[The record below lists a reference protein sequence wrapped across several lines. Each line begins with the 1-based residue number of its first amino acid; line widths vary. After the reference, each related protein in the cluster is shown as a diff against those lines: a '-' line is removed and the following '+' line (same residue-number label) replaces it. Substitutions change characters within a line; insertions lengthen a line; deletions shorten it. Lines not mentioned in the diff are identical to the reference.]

1 MATDPAAINEM
12 GHDSGVD
19 AAGCAHVDIFDTG
32 LLSQG
37 SGPEPCGQALGRP
50 HISLPVDQQAE
61 PFLKAEGVE
70 GRSGL
75 PLFVQRLGH
84 ALEAKGLQTI
94 RCGVYQQGVFS
105 FQW

>member
-19 AAGCAHVDIFDTG
+19 AAGRSHVDIFDTG
-32 LLSQG
+32 LLPQG
-37 SGPEPCGQALGRP
+37 GDAQPCGQALCRP
-50 HISLPVDQQAE
+50 HLGLPINQQAE
-61 PFLKAEGVE
+61 PFLEAEGVK
-70 GRSGL
+70 GRCGL